1 MRLKRQGTNF
11 LRKHLIIPDTQVAP
25 DTPLDHF
32 VWIGKA
38 IAEYQP
44 DVLVHIGDHWDMHSA
59 STWSAAGS
67 KDKEG
72 ARLHKDIQAGNEALA
87 ILESAMQGYEPQ
99 QKIIL
104 RGNHEDRLSR
114 LIANDPRL
122 EGVVGFHLFNDK
134 ELGWTPVEYFNGSP
148 NIINID
154 GIAYAHYFANPNTG
168 KAIAG
173 TIQNRLSKI
182 GSSFVQGHQQ
192 GLQQGNQQYATGVTR
207 HGIVAGSCLT
217 PDHKVLTA
225 DLKYVPLGDVKVGD
239 KLVSFEESPINS
251 RKRGYRTGTV
261 EAVKIDRAECFEV
274 VLASGKIFKVTG
286 DHYWLTRVAGQKSQ
300 ENGSSYMWRQTSQLR
315 VGSVIPKMLD
325 EWSEATSHEAGYL
338 KGMYDG
344 EGCLYARTVN
354 SSGGAVAQMTLSQKE
369 GPVLE
374 ECKRL
379 LSAIVG
385 LDNITFTKSNDVC
398 DLRIK
403 GGAKKVAK
411 MLGTIRPIRLLSKFK
426 PELLGSLH
434 TNVNDKIVSIKS
446 IGEQDIVRIAIDEKT
461 MIVEG
466 YPHHN
471 CYLHDESYKGVANN
485 HWRGIMV
492 LNEVKDG
499 KFCEMPLT
507 LDYLCRKYE
516 GMSLGQ
522 YMRKNYKNARQ
533 RFTVANED

>member
-72 ARLHKDIQAGNEALA
+72 ARLHKDIQAGNEALS

-104 RGNHEDRLSR
+104 RGNHVDRLSR

-134 ELGWTPVEYFNGSP
+134 ELGWTPVDYFNGSP

-168 KAIAG
+168 KPIAG

-192 GLQQGNQQYATGVTR
+192 GLQQGNQQYATGITR
-207 HGIVAGSCLT
+207 HGIVCGSC
-217 PDHKVLTA
+217 
-225 DLKYVPLGDVKVGD
+225 
-239 KLVSFEESPINS
+239 
-251 RKRGYRTGTV
+251 
-261 EAVKIDRAECFEV
+261 
-274 VLASGKIFKVTG
+274 
-286 DHYWLTRVAGQKSQ
+286 
-300 ENGSSYMWRQTSQLR
+300 
-315 VGSVIPKMLD
+315 
-325 EWSEATSHEAGYL
+325 YL
-338 KGMYDG
+338 
-344 EGCLYARTVN
+344 
-354 SSGGAVAQMTLSQKE
+354 Q
-369 GPVLE
+369 
-374 ECKRL
+374 
-379 LSAIVG
+379 
-385 LDNITFTKSNDVC
+385 
-398 DLRIK
+398 
-403 GGAKKVAK
+403 
-411 MLGTIRPIRLLSKFK
+411 
-426 PELLGSLH
+426 
-434 TNVNDKIVSIKS
+434 
-446 IGEQDIVRIAIDEKT
+446 
-461 MIVEG
+461 
-466 YPHHN
+466 
-471 CYLHDESYKGVANN
+471 DESYRGVANN